1 MHGKNKTI
9 CIAGKNDCAIKA
21 LSYVIKKYK
30 KYKILALP
38 NKTDNGVDNW
48 QKSFKKF
55 AKRKKVEIASLNS
68 LYRRKDLYLF
78 SLEYEN
84 ILPVKKFISKN
95 LYNLHFSLLPK
106 YRGCHTNYLQIA
118 KGEKKSG
125 VTLHEI
131 DNGIDTGRIIDKI
144 DFYIPLN
151 STGYD
156 NYKTLL
162 KKSVLLFKKNVSKII
177 NGNYSSKKQNL
188 KAGSY
193 FNRKSINYK
202 KIVHLKLIRH
212 NKITHNKI
220 RALIF
225 DPYQLPIYNGKKI
238 KKSIFKDK
246 KIKLFYLK

>member
-1 MHGKNKTI
+1 MY
-9 CIAGKNDCAIKA
+9 CCKNDCAIKA
-21 LSYVIKKYK
+21 LSYVINKYK

-38 NKTDNGVDNW
+38 NKTDNGIDNW
-48 QKSFKKF
+48 QKSFRKF
-55 AKRKKVEIASLNS
+55 AKQKKIEITSLNS
-68 LYRRKDLYLF
+68 LYSRKDLYLF

-106 YRGCHTNYLQIA
+106 YRGCHTNYYQIK

-131 DNGIDTGRIIDKI
+131 DRGIDTGRIIDKI
-144 DFYIPLN
+144 DFNIPLN

-162 KKSVLLFKKNVSKII
+162 KNLYYFLKGMLIKYLMVII
-177 NGNYSSKKQNL
+177 LQKQNL
-188 KAGSY
+188 EQGSY
-193 FNRKSINYK
+193 YSRKSINYK
-202 KIVHLKLIRH
+202 KIAHIKLIRH

-225 DPYQLPIYNGKKI
+225 DPYQLPIYNEKI
-238 KKSIFKDK
+238 QKSIFKDK